1 MLMSDD
7 NTTVPIVIKSYVL
20 KNYTHS
26 IYFVTMF
33 AECAKCHD
41 LLVHDED
48 SLECTECMDKLHFIV
63 LVMMKIILKSYR
75 RNKIRDLHV
84 LDVKKTGSG
93 TKTKIP
99 DDNLTSDSKL
109 EELIVLDNFL
119 INKFDD
125 FNKQINFVLKEIK
138 DLKLENSKLI
148 IKNEIMKK
156 LITWNKSW
164 WFRTK

>member
-1 MLMSDD
+1 M
-7 NTTVPIVIKSYVL
+7 SYVL

-26 IYFVTMF
+26 IYFVTMS

-48 SLECTECMDKLHFIV
+48 LLECTECMDKLHFIV
-63 LVMMKIILKSYR
+63 LVMMKIISKSYR
-75 RNKIRDLHV
+75 INKIRDLHV

-109 EELIVLDNFL
+109 EELIVSDNFL

-125 FNKQINFVLKEIK
+125 FNKKINFVLKEIK

-156 LITWNKSW
+156 LIT
-164 WFRTK
+164 